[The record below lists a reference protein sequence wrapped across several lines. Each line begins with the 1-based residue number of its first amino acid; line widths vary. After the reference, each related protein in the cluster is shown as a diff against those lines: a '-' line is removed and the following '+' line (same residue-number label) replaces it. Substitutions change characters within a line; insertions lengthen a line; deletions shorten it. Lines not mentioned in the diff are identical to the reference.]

1 MGYCLS
7 AIPQPHG
14 KLSYRLL
21 AIGYRLS
28 AIGYGM
34 RSPPARNANSNDDP
48 IAYRLSAIG
57 YRLSPIVQ
65 CRFDDTLQRRSLT
78 GSAVAICSP
87 RNPGAGFTRLS
98 SGAEKNYAL
107 AEGLPRSF
115 ARRRNS
121 DSGTGLVRK

>member
-48 IAYRLSAIG
+48 IAYRLSPIAC
-57 YRLSPIVQ
+57 RLS
-65 CRFDDTLQRRSLT
+65 CNADSMTH
-78 GSAVAICSP
+78 C
-87 RNPGAGFTRLS
+87 NGAH
-98 SGAEKNYAL
+98 
-107 AEGLPRSF
+107 
-115 ARRRNS
+115 
-121 DSGTGLVRK
+121 

>member
-7 AIPQPHG
+7 AIPQPHS

-21 AIGYRLS
+21 AISYRLSAIGYRLS
-28 AIGYGM
+28 AIGYRLSAIG
-34 RSPPARNANSNDDP
+34 
-48 IAYRLSAIG
+48 YRLSAIG